1 MRENFKDLKKE
12 TLKIQGFSSC
22 VLFLV
27 IMGPLTDHSV
37 ICRSDNITVTKGF
50 TSMKCIFQK

>member
-12 TLKIQGFSSC
+12 TLKIQGFSSG

-27 IMGPLTDHSV
+27 IMGSLS
-37 ICRSDNITVTKGF
+37 
-50 TSMKCIFQK
+50 